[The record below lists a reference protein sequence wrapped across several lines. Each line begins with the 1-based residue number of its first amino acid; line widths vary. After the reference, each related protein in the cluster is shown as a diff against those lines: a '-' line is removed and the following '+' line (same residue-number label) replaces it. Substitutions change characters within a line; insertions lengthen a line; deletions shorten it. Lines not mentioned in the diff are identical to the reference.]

1 MSHLGQWAGNNGKS
15 DVMKN
20 VFGNIRP
27 LLVVYLLSA
36 TGICQSRIEVGLRG
50 GIPFNEAF
58 QSQINSPYTIL
69 SSDRPRYSV
78 GPMLR
83 ARVAEH
89 LAVQLDV
96 LYTHSRWDSK
106 DAVPGYYGDVLTHS
120 AHYNR
125 WDFPVLA
132 TLATN
137 GRRAVFI
144 GGGIALHRSGGTL
157 RVTHFSPTGA
167 VDHYS
172 GNTFGDDG
180 KAVSI
185 VVTSGLRWRIRA
197 WSLEP
202 EIRYSRFRS
211 DLLDSYGHRF
221 DVIRTPNQFE
231 FMAGVMLPQFRSRND
246 SVN

>member
-1 MSHLGQWAGNNGKS
+1 
-15 DVMKN
+15 
-20 VFGNIRP
+20 VFGSIPP
-27 LLVVYLLSA
+27 LLVVFLFCSA
-36 TGICQSRIEVGLRG
+36 TGICQSRIEVGVRG

-58 QSQINSPYTIL
+58 QAQINSTYTIL
-69 SSDRPRYSV
+69 TSDRPRYSV
-78 GPMLR
+78 GPTLR
-83 ARVAEH
+83 ARIGEEH

-132 TLATN
+132 TFATS
-137 GRRAVFI
+137 GHRAAFI
-144 GGGIALHRSGGTL
+144 GGGIALHRSTGTL

-167 VDHYS
+167 VYHYS

-185 VVTSGLRWRIRA
+185 VVTSGLRWRVRS

-202 EIRYSRFRS
+202 EIRYSRIRS
-211 DLLDSYGHRF
+211 DLRDSYGHPF

-231 FMAGVMLPQFRSRND
+231 FMLGVMLPPFRSRND
-246 SVN
+246 SVK